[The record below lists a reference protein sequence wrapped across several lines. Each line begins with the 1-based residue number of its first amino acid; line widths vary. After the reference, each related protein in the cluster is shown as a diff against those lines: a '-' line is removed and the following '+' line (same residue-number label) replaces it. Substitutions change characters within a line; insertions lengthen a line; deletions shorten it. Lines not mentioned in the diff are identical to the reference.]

1 MKVKSWGWLC
11 FVCCSTVTL
20 AQEKVE
26 LNDVVTK
33 ALEKNY
39 DVRLAQNT
47 SQSATTDDNY
57 AWAAYMPRL
66 NGTASAVWNNNRQS
80 QEFQDASRNIEG
92 KATSDITNASLQLNW
107 LLFDGTRMFTIRHRI
122 ATIADQ
128 GEVLVKDQMNNTIAA
143 VISNYYN
150 IVRQKQQLNATRELM
165 AVSEERVKL
174 AERKLQ
180 VGTGGKPELLQAKV
194 DYNAQRTQV
203 IQQETLIIQL
213 KEQLNA
219 QVGQVLPPIYDV
231 SDTILIDLDLQMEEI
246 SQNLENNNLSLAI
259 ARKNMEIAAMSL
271 RERRAEYSPQ
281 LNFNAAFNFTTTE
294 NTKLLNPFAI
304 QPTYNQIRGLNYG
317 LSLTVPI
324 FNGLNT
330 RRLVQQAEINVD
342 RQQVFYEQQK
352 TNVDMSLKNAFVNY
366 DNAKKVLLIEEEN
379 ILLAKENVFIAL
391 EGFKR
396 GITTFIEL
404 RTTQQSLADAYNRL
418 INSRYLAK
426 LAETELLRLKG
437 ALVQPQ

>member
-11 FVCCSTVTL
+11 FLCWSTGVTL

-26 LNDVVTK
+26 LSDVITK

-39 DVRLAQNT
+39 DVRLARNT
-47 SQSATTDDNY
+47 SESAQTDDNY
-57 AWAAYMPRL
+57 AWAAYAPQV
-66 NGTASAVWNNNRQS
+66 NGTGSMVWNNNQ
-80 QEFQDASRNIEG
+80 QKLEFQDANRNSEG
-92 KATSDITNASLQLNW
+92 KATSNATAASVQLYW
-107 LLFDGTRMFTIRHRI
+107 LLFDGTRMFTLRNRI
-122 ATIADQ
+122 ASIAEQ
-128 GEVLVKDQMNNTIAA
+128 SEIQVKDQMNNTIAA
-143 VISNYYN
+143 IIGNYYN
-150 IVRQKQQLNATRELM
+150 IVRQKQQLNATKELM

-203 IQQETLIIQL
+203 IQQETIIVQL

-219 QVGQVLPPIYDV
+219 HVGQTLPALYEV
-231 SDTILIDLDLQMEEI
+231 SDTILIDLNLRIEDI
-246 SQNLENNNLSLAI
+246 VQNLENNNLSLVI
-259 ARKNMEIAAMSL
+259 ARKNLEIAGLSL
-271 RERRAEYSPQ
+271 RERRAEYSP
-281 LNFNAAFNFTTTE
+281 LLSFNAAYNFNTTD
-294 NTKLLNPFAI
+294 NTRLINPFGSV
-304 QPTYNQIRGLNYG
+304 YNQTKGYNYG
-317 LSLTVPI
+317 LLLTVPI

-366 DNAKKVLLIEEEN
+366 DNAKRVLLIEEEN
-379 ILLAKENVFIAL
+379 ILLARENVFIAL

-426 LAETELLRLKG
+426 IAETELLRLKG
-437 ALVQPQ
+437 ALVQPE